1 MQSARKILFAWLLP
15 AASGALYALALP
27 PFDFSELGWVALIP
41 LLFAVEDCPPGEAFR
56 RGYIAGLVFFGMTTW
71 WIIHVSLPGM
81 VALVAFLAL
90 YLGAAAAW
98 LAKTRSPSDAVW
110 RNLLAALV
118 GVAGWVMLEWMRGHL
133 VLGGFGWSG
142 LGVTQHRTVP

>member
-41 LLFAVEDCPPGEAFR
+41 LLFAIEDCRPGEAFR
-56 RGYIAGLVFFGMTTW
+56 RGYVAGLVFFGMTMW
-71 WIIHVSLPGM
+71 WLVHVSMAAP
-81 VALVAFLAL
+81 VALTAFLAL
-90 YLGAAAAW
+90 YFGASAMWFA
-98 LAKTRSPSDAVW
+98 RSSSDVLW

-118 GVAGWVMLEWMRGHL
+118 G
-133 VLGGFGWSG
+133 
-142 LGVTQHRTVP
+142 